1 MANTGTSIV
10 LLAGTMTFGNE
21 WYQTKKVNFRV
32 PIATLLAAAAI
43 DGLSHIDDRAG
54 VGLSIMVLIGA
65 VTVRFGGKSVVDTL
79 AEIFSKSSSST
90 TAKAK
95 TKATTRRVA

>member
-1 MANTGTSIV
+1 MANVGTEII
-10 LLAGTMTFGNE
+10 LLAGTMTFANE

-32 PIATLLAAAAI
+32 PVATLLAAAAI
-43 DGLSHIDDRAG
+43 DGLSHIDNRAG

-65 VTVRFGGKSVVDTL
+65 SVTKFGGKSVIDTL
-79 AEIFSKSSSST
+79 ADIFGKSSASAS
-90 TAKAK
+90 AKTN